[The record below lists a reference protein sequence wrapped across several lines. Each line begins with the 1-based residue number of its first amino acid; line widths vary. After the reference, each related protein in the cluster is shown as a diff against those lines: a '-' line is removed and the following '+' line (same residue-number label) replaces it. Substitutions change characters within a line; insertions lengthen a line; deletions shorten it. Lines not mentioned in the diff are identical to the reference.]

1 MSAPARLPLY
11 QVDAFSGAVFGGN
24 PAAVVVCPD
33 WLPEATMQAI
43 AAENNLAETAFV
55 VAEGARFGIRW
66 FTPEVEVPL
75 CGHATLASAQVL
87 FEHGYAQ
94 GTTVEFRYGDGLL
107 RVSRDGDR
115 LAMDFPAFPSRP
127 LPPDPAVGAALG
139 GAPREL
145 HESRGILAVY
155 ASEAEV
161 RALRPDFAAVA
172 RLHERAVVATAPG
185 DTADFVSRFFAP
197 RLGVPED
204 PVTGSAHCSLVPFW
218 SRRLG
223 RTRLYARQ
231 ASARGGELWCEDRGE
246 RVTLAGHAVQY
257 LQGTITL

>member
-1 MSAPARLPLY
+1 LNARLRLPLY

-24 PAAVVVCPD
+24 PAAVVVCPG

-55 VAEGARFGIRW
+55 VAEGERFGIRW

-94 GTTVEFRYGDGLL
+94 GAAVEFRYCDGLL

-115 LAMDFPAFPSRP
+115 LAMDFPAFSSRP

-139 GAPREL
+139 GVPQEL

-155 ASEAEV
+155 ASEDEV

-185 DTADFVSRFFAP
+185 SDADFVSRFFAP

-231 ASARGGELWCEDRGE
+231 VSARGGELWCEDRGE

>member
-1 MSAPARLPLY
+1 LSPLRLPLY
-11 QVDAFSGAVFGGN
+11 QVDAFSSAVFGGN
-24 PAAVVVCPD
+24 PAAVVVCPE
-33 WLPEATMQAI
+33 WLPEATLQSI

-55 VAEGARFGIRW
+55 VAEGGCFGIRW
-66 FTPEVEVPL
+66 FTPVVEVPL
-75 CGHATLASAQVL
+75 CGHATLASAYVL
-87 FEHGYAQ
+87 LTHGLAP
-94 GTTVEFRYGDGLL
+94 GDAVEFRYCDGRLHV
-107 RVSRDGDR
+107 RRDGGR
-115 LAMDFPAFPSRP
+115 LAMDFPAFGSTPRP
-127 LPPDPAVGAALG
+127 GDAAVGAALG

-145 HESRGILAVY
+145 HESRGILAVF
-155 ASEAEV
+155 ATEAEV

-185 DTADFVSRFFAP
+185 DDSDFVSRFFAP

-218 SRRLG
+218 ARRLG
-223 RTRLYARQ
+223 RHRLYARQ
-231 ASARGGELWCEDRGE
+231 VSARGGELWCEDRGE